1 MNYAPGEV
9 PTTRL
14 FKTSSDPRVLVHNG
28 ERNHF
33 LKIAFGLIRWPT
45 GKKHLLPKLSNL
57 RSIRR
62 TQGWKERTGSLRLF
76 SDTKWMLWPEC
87 IYVARMHTCN
97 KSKIF
102 NCFSSVG
109 GRLFSHPQ
117 DCAQHLMNGDTLSG
131 VYTIFLNGELSHKLQ
146 VYCDMTTDGGGWIV
160 STCCRHIFRLLVSL
174 TEYLWI
180 SLSPSFRLSFS
191 LPPSLGSL
199 SPHCLQDPHSGA
211 HS

>member
-1 MNYAPGEV
+1 MNFTPDEV

-14 FKTSSDPRVLVHNG
+14 FKTSSDPRVLEYNG
-28 ERNHF
+28 ERNYF
-33 LKIAFGLIRWPT
+33 LKIALGLVRGAA
-45 GKKHLLPKLSNL
+45 GKRHLLPKLSNL
-57 RSIRR
+57 SSIPR
-62 TQGWKERTGSLRLF
+62 TQGGKKELAPSSCPLTPNACV
-76 SDTKWMLWPEC
+76 W
-87 IYVARMHTCN
+87 HTCN

-160 STCCRHIFRLLVSL
+160 STCSRHIFRLLVSL
-174 TEYLWI
+174 TEYLRI
-180 SLSPSFRLSFS
+180 ALSPSFGLSFS
-191 LPPSLGSL
+191 LPPSLGSW
-199 SPHCLQDPHSGA
+199 SPHCLQGPHSGA